1 MKRNRVT
8 AKTDATRKYIGI
20 DQDIRADIMK
30 LEQEISFNL
39 KEIRYDKIWNV
50 LLFIFIYKIA
60 SFNCKWYNIHVKL
73 K

>member
-8 AKTDATRKYIGI
+8 AKTDATRKYISI
-20 DQDIRADIMK
+20 DQDIRADIME

-50 LLFIFIYKIA
+50 SLFIFIYKMHC
-60 SFNCKWYNIHVKL
+60 FF
-73 K
+73 